1 MLLRCSA
8 HSEYRIARQAVSRSA
23 SPLAQHRLHELWR
36 QPSPHDRGSP
46 PMVCQLEFPPGR
58 CYTPCSV
65 CANIPKRWDVSIWQ
79 SMRSTCTGSPPCASQ
94 RHKNTIFDSYSGFGF
109 AARTTTSGRTEAL
122 AEYPPLPWRIVKE
135 KHPATGSRSSS
146 RPAATADLS
155 PPESN
160 CWTSRKERSDFII
173 GAARGRRAGR
183 ALWHSI
189 PAANFLTMVGE
200 NLSRMVRH

>member
-46 PMVCQLEFPPGR
+46 PMVWQLEFPPGR

-65 CANIPKRWDVSIWQ
+65 CANMPKRWDVSIWQ
-79 SMRSTCTGSPPCASQ
+79 SMRSTCTCPLHALRNGIRIRFLILTAALALPPERQ
-94 RHKNTIFDSYSGFGF
+94 L
-109 AARTTTSGRTEAL
+109 EAL
-122 AEYPPLPWRIVKE
+122 PEYPPLPWRIVKE
-135 KHPATGSRSSS
+135 KHPAGGSRSSS

-155 PPESN
+155 LPESN

-173 GAARGRRAGR
+173 GAARGRRPCR
-183 ALWHSI
+183 ALALDTSSQ
-189 PAANFLTMVGE
+189 FLNHGWGE
-200 NLSRMVRH
+200 L